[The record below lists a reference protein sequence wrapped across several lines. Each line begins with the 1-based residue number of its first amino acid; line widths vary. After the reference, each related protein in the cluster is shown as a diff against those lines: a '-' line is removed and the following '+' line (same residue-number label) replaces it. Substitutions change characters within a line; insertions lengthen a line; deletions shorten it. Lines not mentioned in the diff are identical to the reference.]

1 MIQALLHARKKLFA
15 PSTEEMKQIEGQLFL
30 FEEAQKLAEE
40 LGIEQKKITVKPY
53 TRTPRKPGVRAEMLA
68 GLPKDI
74 EEYVI
79 PEGETCSKCGGE

>member
-40 LGIEQKKITVKPY
+40 LGMEQKNTVRPY
-53 TRTPRKPGVRAEMLA
+53 TRTQGNLKSRQR
-68 GLPKDI
+68 
-74 EEYVI
+74 
-79 PEGETCSKCGGE
+79 CSPVC